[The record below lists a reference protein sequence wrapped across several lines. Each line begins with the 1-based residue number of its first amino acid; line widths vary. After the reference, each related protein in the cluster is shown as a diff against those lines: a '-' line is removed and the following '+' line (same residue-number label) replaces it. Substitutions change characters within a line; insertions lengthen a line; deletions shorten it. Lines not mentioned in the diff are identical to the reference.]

1 MQGGSARIAGTLL
14 AKAGGVVNSSRGIL
28 CAWQKDNDLREKREA
43 GCLCMSDI
51 ADSAAKA
58 ALIAKE
64 DLSNAQNII
73 QQN

>member
-1 MQGGSARIAGTLL
+1 
-14 AKAGGVVNSSRGIL
+14 
-28 CAWQKDNDLREKREA
+28 
-43 GCLCMSDI
+43 MSDI